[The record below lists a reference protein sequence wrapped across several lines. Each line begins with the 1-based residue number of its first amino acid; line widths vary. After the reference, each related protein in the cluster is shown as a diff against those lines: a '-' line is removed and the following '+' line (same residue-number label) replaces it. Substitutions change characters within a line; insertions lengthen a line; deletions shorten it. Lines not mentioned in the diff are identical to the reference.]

1 MCFFYFLPRALLVK
15 CLYDFSKTKF
25 SLTYNIVTL
34 VWFFLLS
41 TPRIYNFSDFFVCT
55 TPHPST
61 IQRTGVFSKWL
72 FSTNKFLYVNT
83 TQNVYEHVKKINFVA
98 CGLLA
103 GDPFFQNE
111 HAIPHRIA
119 VHRSIPG
126 TSGGIDLWTRSLA
139 LRRRSPPLFRKR
151 SIILPCMFVSSL
163 CARLQTTQLC
173 EPRI

>member
-1 MCFFYFLPRALLVK
+1 M
-15 CLYDFSKTKF
+15 
-25 SLTYNIVTL
+25 
-34 VWFFLLS
+34 WFFLLS
-41 TPRIYNFSDFFVCT
+41 APRIYNFSDFFVCT
-55 TPHPST
+55 TSHPST

-103 GDPFFQNE
+103 GDLFLQNVR
-111 HAIPHRIA
+111 AIRHIVLQSTGKFREFP
-119 VHRSIPG
+119 
-126 TSGGIDLWTRSLA
+126 GGIDLWTRSLA
-139 LRRRSPPLFRKR
+139 SRRRSPPLFRKR